1 MCSGLSRSDN
11 GGIEAR
17 KAEEDPIW
25 TDMEYMCD
33 HELVRQRRRV
43 TDVFI
48 TELQLIDRAVIQL
61 LHWEYFILQL

>member
-1 MCSGLSRSDN
+1 
-11 GGIEAR
+11 
-17 KAEEDPIW
+17 
-25 TDMEYMCD
+25 MEYMCD